1 MRSDSLR
8 GMEARSNQ
16 GPSGR
21 MSGRVRLATRHW
33 LLVAFL
39 LLGASDLSAQVR
51 AAPKEDRP
59 AGGKKK
65 DDKKDDKKGGGLLE
79 GLFGGSE
86 KDDEIWAV
94 RCITYQGA
102 DQFQR
107 AERVAEALKKVNGLK
122 ADLVQ
127 VLADDEGTS
136 VYYGRYKH
144 KYASGD
150 KEDRFEP
157 DAKRDLELIRKLQP
171 QGSDD
176 WPFLLATMDAL
187 PNYRSSNPTWDL
199 NNADGYWTLHVAVF
213 YNTETMSGRRRA
225 AEEYCR
231 ILREQ
236 GEQAYFHHGTSN
248 SSVYIGAF
256 PKSSV
261 QAVKQE
267 DAVAGQVTT
276 VNRII
281 DPKLRELS
289 ERFPRSLHNGHE
301 MYEVLRD
308 PKSGEVQQRVPTP
321 SFLAVMPKA
330 RQLEAARE
338 KRP

>member
-1 MRSDSLR
+1 MGGAGSIP
-8 GMEARSNQ
+8 EARKREGTQ
-16 GPSGR
+16 SGR
-21 MSGRVRLATRHW
+21 GHGMPTIARHV
-33 LLVAFL
+33 LVPAL
-39 LLGASDLSAQVR
+39 LLLAAGDALAQVR
-51 AAPKEDRP
+51 TAPRDDRR
-59 AGGKKK
+59 AGEKKK
-65 DDKKDDKKGGGLLE
+65 DEKKDDKKGGGLLE
-79 GLFGGSE
+79 GLFGGD
-86 KDDEIWAV
+86 KDDEIWAI

-102 DQFQR
+102 DQYAR
-107 AERVAEALKKVNGLK
+107 AERVAEALRRVSGLK

-136 VYYGRYKH
+136 VYYGRYKRRF
-144 KYASGD
+144 SGGN
-150 KEDRFEP
+150 KEERWEP

-171 QGSDD
+171 QGTND
-176 WPFLLATMDAL
+176 WPFLLATMDVL
-187 PNYRSSNPTWDL
+187 PTYRSSRPEWDL

-213 YNTETMSGRRRA
+213 YNTETMTGRRRA

-236 GEQAYFHHGTSN
+236 GEPAYFHHGTAN

-261 QAVKQE
+261 QAVRQE

-276 VNRII
+276 VNRIV
-281 DPKLRELS
+281 DPKLRELA
-289 ERFPRSLHNGHE
+289 ERFPHSLHNGHE

-308 PKSGEVQQRVPTP
+308 PKTGEVQQRIPTP
-321 SFLAVMPKA
+321 SFLAIMPKA

>member
-1 MRSDSLR
+1 V
-8 GMEARSNQ
+8 G
-16 GPSGR
+16 
-21 MSGRVRLATRHW
+21 
-33 LLVAFL
+33 
-39 LLGASDLSAQVR
+39 
-51 AAPKEDRP
+51 
-59 AGGKKK
+59 
-65 DDKKDDKKGGGLLE
+65 
-79 GLFGGSE
+79 
-86 KDDEIWAV
+86 
-94 RCITYQGA
+94 
-102 DQFQR
+102 
-107 AERVAEALKKVNGLK
+107 GLK

-127 VLADDEGTS
+127 VLADDDGTS
-136 VYYGRYKH
+136 VYYGRYKRRF
-144 KYASGD
+144 SGGT
-150 KEDRFEP
+150 KEERWEP

-171 QGSDD
+171 QGTSD
-176 WPFLLATMDAL
+176 WPFLLATMTVL
-187 PNYRSSNPTWDL
+187 PTYRASSPEWDL

-213 YNTETMSGRRRA
+213 YNTETMTSRRRA

-236 GEQAYFHHGTSN
+236 GEPAYFHHGTSN
-248 SSVYIGAF
+248 SSVYVGAF

-276 VNRII
+276 VNRIV

-289 ERFPRSLHNGHE
+289 ERFPHSLHNGHE

-308 PKSGEVQQRVPTP
+308 PKSGEVQDRIPTP